1 MRSKFLVVAVTATLL
16 SSPLSAESA
25 PASEPFIW
33 RVPVS
38 SDAQVHQLEQA
49 SFDVVEPDDD
59 AVFVVGDAA
68 EARRLR
74 RIGFRP
80 TKFDTVYKEI
90 APRAGV
96 GGAGSRADD
105 VSTASFYGG
114 YKTAAEHEAHLSQVV
129 AAHPDLATQYN
140 IGDSWRKTKGLSGG
154 HDIKAICLTKKK
166 SGDCALSPNSVKP
179 RSTIVA
185 QIHARELATGEL
197 AWRWI
202 DYLVNGYGSDADATS
217 ILDTT
222 EVWVVPIANPDGVD
236 LVAAGGNSPRL
247 QRKNA
252 NTTTGGCTGT
262 RIGVDLNRN
271 STFKWG
277 GDSNSPCTETYQGTR
292 AKSEPETVALENMFN
307 AIYPDQRGS
316 SDTAAAPVTARGT
329 MITLHSYGNQII
341 IPWGWTETKAPNDA
355 AHRAWGKKMSAHNG
369 YFVGTNGDTVG
380 YSTTGTTDDYT
391 YGALGVA
398 SVTFEVGNSSGSCGG
413 FFPAYSCVDSTF
425 WPKNKGAFVVAAKSA
440 AAPYQP

>member
-1 MRSKFLVVAVTATLL
+1 LRSTPLLAVITAALL
-16 SSPLSAESA
+16 FIPLAAESA
-25 PASEPFIW
+25 PASEPFVW

-38 SDAQVHQLEQA
+38 SDAQVRQLEQA
-49 SFDVVEPDDD
+49 GFDVAEPDDD
-59 AVFVVGDAA
+59 AVFVIGTAA
-68 EARRLR
+68 EAQRLR
-74 RIGFRP
+74 RNGFAP

-90 APRAGV
+90 APRATV
-96 GGAGSRADD
+96 GGADNQADD

-114 YKTAAEHEAHLSQVV
+114 YRTPAEHETHLNQVV
-129 AAHPDLATQYN
+129 AAHPDLATQYD

-166 SGDCALSPNSVKP
+166 TGDCALSPNSVKP
-179 RSTIVA
+179 RASIIA
-185 QIHARELATGEL
+185 QIHARELSTGEL

-202 DYLVNGYGSDADATS
+202 DYLVNGYGTDADATN

-252 NTTTGGCTGT
+252 NTTNGGCTGT
-262 RIGVDLNRN
+262 RIGIDLNRN
-271 STFKWG
+271 STFHWG

-292 AKSEPETVALENMFN
+292 AKSEPETIALENLFN
-307 AIYPDQRGS
+307 AIFPDQRGP
-316 SDTAAAPVTARGT
+316 SDTAPAPTTARGT
-329 MITLHSYGNQII
+329 MITLHSYGNDII
-341 IPWGWTETKAPNDA
+341 IPWGWTETPSPNDA
-355 AHRAWGKKMSAHNG
+355 QMRAWGKKMAAYNG
-369 YFVGTNGDTVG
+369 YLVGTNGDTVG

-398 SVTFEVGNSSGSCGG
+398 SVTFEVGSSSGSCGG
-413 FFPAYSCVDSTF
+413 FFPSYSCVDSLF
-425 WPKNKGAFVVAAKSA
+425 WPKNKGAFIVAAKTA
-440 AAPYQP
+440 GAPYKP